1 MKNGKGNGRLM
12 TNLKMLLNKD
22 FLKKHLLETGVVL
35 CFVLPPVG
43 IVWLMC
49 IGWNHLKQVIDLKA
63 PFYLNATT
71 FLFIC
76 LGIAT
81 LGASFS
87 EDSEAYMLMFAMILG
102 YLGLY
107 LYIKERATLS
117 LIRRFKWMMI
127 FGGIFIVIFGNIMRT
142 FEVSNVILGGL
153 TGTIF
158 LGPSPSSDGRLF
170 GSAYNPNFAS
180 FLLVLVLS
188 FLLADQLKRQSHKHI
203 FKWEYMLIVTIIC
216 GIFQTG
222 SRAGIGVMFL
232 VLILYMLR
240 FSPKIGIVAVAILII
255 LHNQILDLL
264 PRFNMLYE
272 AIHERKEIWET
283 SIRIWKEYPFFGT
296 TPLGYRHAYDQ
307 FTHPEPHAHNI
318 FLGFFTEYGTIG
330 GLAFL
335 FIIMTFTLKLC
346 CLLFINGE
354 NKVLLN
360 FFLLSLPVIFFTGI
374 FDHPLVSPQ
383 TTLLTI
389 ILLACF
395 DRYTGSVPFLQKTVL
410 YVNYK
415 LVRVIYLENQRMAR
429 VEKHKVNR
437 LG

>member
-1 MKNGKGNGRLM
+1 M
-12 TNLKMLLNKD
+12 TNLKMVLNKE
-22 FLKKHLLETGVVL
+22 FLKKHLLEIGVIL
-35 CFVLPPVG
+35 CFVLPPLG
-43 IVWLMC
+43 IVWLMS
-49 IGWNHLKQVIDLKA
+49 IGWNHLKHAIDFKA
-63 PFYLNATT
+63 PFYLNATI

-76 LGIAT
+76 LAIAT
-81 LGASFS
+81 LEASFS
-87 EDSEAYMLMFAMILG
+87 EDNEAYLLMFAMILG

-127 FGGIFIVIFGNIMRT
+127 FGGIFIVIFGSIMRNV
-142 FEVSNVILGGL
+142 EVSNMFLGGL

-170 GSAYNPNFAS
+170 GTAYNPNFAS
-180 FLLVLVLS
+180 FLLVLILS
-188 FLLADQLKRQSHKHI
+188 FLLADQLKSQCHKI
-203 FKWEYMLIVTIIC
+203 VFKWEYLLIVTIIF

-232 VLILYMLR
+232 VLILFMLR
-240 FSPKIGIVAVAILII
+240 LSAKIGMMGAAILLV
-255 LHNQILDLL
+255 LHNQLLNLL
-264 PRFNMLYE
+264 PRFNLLNE

-296 TPLGYRHAYDQ
+296 TPLGYRQAYDQ

-335 FIIMTFTLKLC
+335 FLIITFTLKLC
-346 CLLFINGE
+346 CLLFINAK

-383 TTLLTI
+383 TALLTI
-389 ILLACF
+389 VLLACF
-395 DRYTGSVPFLQKTVL
+395 DRYTGRVGGTGPSSH
-410 YVNYK
+410 YVSFGG
-415 LVRVIYLENQRMAR
+415 LELKILKREG
-429 VEKHKVNR
+429 V
-437 LG
+437 